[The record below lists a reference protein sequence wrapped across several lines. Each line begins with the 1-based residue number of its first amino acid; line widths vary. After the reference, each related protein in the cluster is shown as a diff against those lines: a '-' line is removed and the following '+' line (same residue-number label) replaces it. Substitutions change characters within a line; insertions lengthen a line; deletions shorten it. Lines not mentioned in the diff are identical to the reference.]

1 MQAGKL
7 NNRITIKKTTR
18 VQDEFGGWQNTA
30 DYNLTVWANVKQI
43 AGGISQE
50 NGKRSL
56 ELQVEIKMRKKTANN
71 VNIGDVITIGSDI
84 AEYRINSKF
93 DSLESFNTDLM
104 ATKID

>member
-7 NNRITIKKTTR
+7 NNRVTIKKTTR

-30 DYNLTVWANVKQI
+30 DYNITVWADVKQI
-43 AGGISQE
+43 SGEISQE

-56 ELQVEIKMRKKTANN
+56 ELQIEIKMRKKTANN
-71 VNIGDVITIGSDI
+71 VNIGDVITVGNDA

-93 DSLESFNTDLM
+93 DSVESFNTDLM

>member
-7 NNRITIKKTTR
+7 NSRVTIKKTTR

-30 DYNLTVWANVKQI
+30 DYNVSVWADVKQLS
-43 AGGISQE
+43 GEISQE

-56 ELQVEIKMRKKTANN
+56 ELEVQITMRKKTAEK
-71 VNIGDVITIGSDI
+71 VNIGDVITIGNDA
-84 AEYRINSKF
+84 AEYRVNSKF
-93 DSLESFNTDLM
+93 DSVLDFYTELK

>member
-7 NNRITIKKTTR
+7 NSRVTIKKTTR

-30 DYNLTVWANVKQI
+30 DYNVSVWADVKQLS
-43 AGGISQE
+43 GEISQE

-56 ELQVEIKMRKKTANN
+56 ELEVQITMRKKTAEK
-71 VNIGDVITIGSDI
+71 VNLGDVITIGTDA
-84 AEYRINSKF
+84 AEYRVNSKF
-93 DSLESFNTDLM
+93 DSVLDFYTELK

>member
-7 NNRITIKKTTR
+7 NSRITVKKTTR

-30 DYNLTVWANVKQI
+30 DYNVSYWADVNQLS
-43 AGGISQE
+43 GEISQE

-56 ELQVEIKMRKKTANN
+56 ELEVQIIMRKKSADGI
-71 VNIGDVITIGSDI
+71 NIGDVITVGGNA

-93 DSLESFNTDLM
+93 DSVIDFYTELK